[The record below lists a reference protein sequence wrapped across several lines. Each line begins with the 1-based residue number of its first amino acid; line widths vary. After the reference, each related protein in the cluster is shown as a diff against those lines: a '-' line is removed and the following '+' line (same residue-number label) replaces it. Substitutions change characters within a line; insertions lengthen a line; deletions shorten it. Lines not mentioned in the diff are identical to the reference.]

1 MRAREF
7 IHESRV
13 GSLQDDVA
21 KALPA
26 TYVIPALPN
35 QDPYK
40 QLRFGVAIAAA
51 KGAAERAKE
60 GDQPFAPETAWGENQ
75 IVMTFDPHA
84 ENFIDQAL
92 EMVGLSASDKRMIS
106 TMNSEETKHVDTK
119 SPVPTRKK
127 NKYGV

>member
-1 MRAREF
+1 MRAKEF
-7 IHESRV
+7 IQESRV

-26 TYVIPALPN
+26 TYVIPKLPN

-51 KGAAERAKE
+51 KSEEHRNKE
-60 GDQPFAPETAWGENQ
+60 QGSFAPQTAWGENEI
-75 IVMTFDPHA
+75 IVSFDPSA
-84 ENFIDQAL
+84 EEFIDKAL
-92 EMVGLSASDKRMIS
+92 EMVGLSPSDKKMIS
-106 TMNSEETKHVDTK
+106 TAKSQEGKHVDVK
-119 SPVPTRKK
+119 SPVPARKK

>member
-7 IHESRV
+7 IKESRV

-21 KALPA
+21 RALPA
-26 TYVIPALPN
+26 TYVIPGLPN

-51 KGAAERAKE
+51 KSEEHRGAEQ
-60 GDQPFAPETAWGENQ
+60 QPFAPQSAWGENE
-75 IVMTFDPHA
+75 IVISFDPSA
-84 ENFIDQAL
+84 EEFIDRAL
-92 EMVGLSASDKRMIS
+92 EMVGMSPSDKKMIS
-106 TMNSEETKHVDTK
+106 TAKSQEGKHVDVK
-119 SPVPTRKK
+119 SPVPVRKK

>member
-7 IHESRV
+7 IRESRT

-26 TYVIPALPN
+26 TWVIPKLPN

-51 KGAAERAKE
+51 KGAKDRAKE
-60 GDQPFAPETAWGENQ
+60 GDVPFAPQTSWGEK
-75 IVMTFDPHA
+75 IGRT
-84 ENFIDQAL
+84 
-92 EMVGLSASDKRMIS
+92 
-106 TMNSEETKHVDTK
+106 HV
-119 SPVPTRKK
+119 
-127 NKYGV
+127 

>member
-7 IHESRV
+7 IQESRT

-26 TYVIPALPN
+26 TWTIPKLPN

-51 KGAAERAKE
+51 KSEEHRAKE
-60 GDQPFAPETAWGENQ
+60 QGSFAPQTAWGENQ
-75 IVMTFDPHA
+75 IVMSFDPSA
-84 ENFIDQAL
+84 EQFIDKAL
-92 EMVGLSASDKRMIS
+92 TMVGLKPSDKKQIS
-106 TMNSEETKHVDTK
+106 TSKSEEGKSVNTT
-119 SPVPTRKK
+119 SPVPARKT

>member
-1 MRAREF
+1 MRAKEF

-21 KALPA
+21 RALPA

-51 KGAAERAKE
+51 KSEEHRSKEQGA
-60 GDQPFAPETAWGENQ
+60 FAPQTAWGENEI
-75 IVMTFDPHA
+75 IVSFDPSA
-84 ENFIDQAL
+84 EEFIDKAL
-92 EMVGLSASDKRMIS
+92 DMVGLSPRDKKLIS
-106 TMNSEETKHVDTK
+106 TAKSEEGRHVDTK

>member
-7 IHESRV
+7 IRESRT

-26 TYVIPALPN
+26 TWVIPKLPN

-51 KGAAERAKE
+51 KGAKERAKE
-60 GDQPFAPETAWGENQ
+60 GDVPFAPQTSWGENQ
-75 IVMTFDPHA
+75 IVMSYDPSVEA
-84 ENFIDQAL
+84 ILDDAL
-92 EMVGLSASDKRMIS
+92 TMVGLSPSDKKQIS
-106 TMNSEETKHVDTK
+106 TSKSEEGRHVDTK
-119 SPVPTRKK
+119 SPVPVRKK

>member
-1 MRAREF
+1 MRAKEF
-7 IHESRV
+7 IQESRV

-26 TYVIPALPN
+26 TYVIPKLPN

-51 KGAAERAKE
+51 KSEEHRGKEQGA
-60 GDQPFAPETAWGENQ
+60 FAPKTAWGENEI
-75 IVMTFDPHA
+75 IVSFDPSA
-84 ENFIDQAL
+84 DEFIDKAL
-92 EMVGLSASDKRMIS
+92 EMVGMSPRDKKLIS
-106 TMNSEETKHVDTK
+106 TAKSEEGKHVDIK

>member
-7 IHESRV
+7 IKESRT

-26 TYVIPALPN
+26 TWTIPKLPN

-51 KGAAERAKE
+51 KSEEHRGEE
-60 GDQPFAPETAWGENQ
+60 QPAFAPQTAWGENQ
-75 IVMTFDPHA
+75 IVMSFDPSA
-84 ENFIDQAL
+84 EQFIDKAL
-92 EMVGLSASDKRMIS
+92 TMVGLKPSDKKQIS
-106 TMNSEETKHVDTK
+106 TSNSEEGKNVDTK
-119 SPVPTRKK
+119 SPVPARKL

>member
-1 MRAREF
+1 MRAKEF
-7 IHESRV
+7 VYESRV

-51 KGAAERAKE
+51 KGARERAE
-60 GDQPFAPETAWGENQ
+60 EHDQSFSPETAWGENQ
-75 IVMTFDPHA
+75 IVITRDPNAA
-84 ENFIDQAL
+84 EWIDDAL
-92 EMVGLSASDKRMIS
+92 AMVGLSGSDKKMIS
-106 TMNSEETKHVDTK
+106 TPASEEGKGVDAK
-119 SPVPTRKK
+119 SPVPARKK

>member
-7 IHESRV
+7 IQESRT

-26 TYVIPALPN
+26 TWVIPALPN

-51 KGAAERAKE
+51 KSEEHRTE
-60 GDQPFAPETAWGENQ
+60 EQTEFAPQTAWGENQ
-75 IVMTFDPHA
+75 IVMSFDPSA
-84 ENFIDQAL
+84 EEFIDRAL
-92 EMVGLSASDKRMIS
+92 TMVGLKPSDKKQIS
-106 TMNSEETKHVDTK
+106 TSTSEEGLHVDTK
-119 SPVPTRKK
+119 SPVPGKKK

>member
-1 MRAREF
+1 MRAKEF
-7 IHESRV
+7 IKEARS

-26 TYVIPALPN
+26 TYVIPKLPN

-51 KGAAERAKE
+51 KSAKHRQDE
-60 GDQPFAPETAWGENQ
+60 QTPFAPQSAWGENEV
-75 IVMTFDPHA
+75 IISYDPSIP
-84 ENFIDQAL
+84 EIIDDAL
-92 EMVGLSASDKRMIS
+92 ALVGMKSSDKKLIS
-106 TMNSEETKHVDTK
+106 TAKSEETKDVSAT
-119 SPVPTRKK
+119 SPVAARKK

>member
-7 IHESRV
+7 IKESRV

-26 TYVIPALPN
+26 TFVIPTLPN

-51 KGAAERAKE
+51 KSEEHRSAEQA
-60 GDQPFAPETAWGENQ
+60 PFAPQTAWGENE
-75 IVMTFDPHA
+75 IVISFDPSA
-84 ENFIDQAL
+84 EEFIDKAL
-92 EMVGLSASDKRMIS
+92 EMVGLSPSDKKMIS
-106 TMNSEETKHVDTK
+106 TSKSEEGRHVDTK
-119 SPVPTRKK
+119 SPVPARKK